1 MIRRR
6 SQRGLV
12 LVTALLIVAI
22 VAATAAYLSLGQHLW
37 LRQMQNLTDRS
48 QSDSMRHA
56 ALDWIG
62 ILLMRELKDGNVDH
76 LGEAWAKELPP
87 LPYEGGV
94 IKASVSDAT
103 ARFNLNNLV
112 KGDQASVPDIAAFQ
126 KLLRSL
132 ELNPVLAEAVV
143 DWIDQD
149 NVTRAGGAEDLEYL
163 TSEQPYRAANQ
174 QLTSIDELRLIRG
187 FTPET
192 VEKLRPYVT
201 ILPQGTGINL
211 NTASQFVLSAIF
223 PDMTPNQADV
233 LVKAR
238 EAKPF
243 PNQQEAYKFVPNQRI
258 PEVSA
263 AVASAYFLVDL
274 HISYGRLQRSTTA
287 LITRQGGDATA
298 RVLWHHPIYPKLPTS
313 EQEVEETKS

>member
-1 MIRRR
+1 MNRRC
-6 SQRGLV
+6 SQQGLV
-12 LVTALLIVAI
+12 LVTALLVVAI

-37 LRQMQNLTDRS
+37 LRQMQNLAERS
-48 QSDSMRHA
+48 QSDSMRRA

-62 ILLMRELKDGNVDH
+62 ILLMRELKDSNIDH

-94 IKASVSDAT
+94 IVAHVSDAT

-112 KGDQASVPDIAAFQ
+112 KGEQPSTPDIAAFQ

-149 NVTRAGGAEDLEYL
+149 STTRAGGAEDLEYL
-163 TSEQPYRAANQ
+163 THERPYRTANQ
-174 QLTSIDELRLIRG
+174 QLTSIDELRLIKG
-187 FTPET
+187 FTPEV
-192 VEKLRPYVT
+192 VEKLRPHIAV
-201 ILPQGTGINL
+201 LPQGTGINL
-211 NTASQFVLSAIF
+211 NTASAFVLAAMF

-238 EAKPF
+238 EAKAF
-243 PNQQEAYKFVPNQRI
+243 SNQQDAYKLVPNQRI

-274 HISYGRLQRSTTA
+274 HISYGRLQRSTVA
-287 LITRQGGDATA
+287 LITRQGGDTTG
-298 RVLWHHPIYPKLPTS
+298 RVLWHHPIYPKLPSS
-313 EQEVEETKS
+313 EQEVEELKS